1 MIRTLIVTASCVAL
15 SGCAHAFECTVHGG
29 DEVRELTTDHFVV
42 TSDLP
47 LKQHL
52 AEANNLEL
60 LWDTFAAFFRAE
72 VPTARIPVV
81 VLPDTSTVESFA
93 SGYAGFVVRRG
104 PTALVVGA
112 PTEKGGT
119 NINAHELTHLVSA
132 FMLPRQPRWVAE
144 GLGTYFE
151 DATFKD
157 ARTVK
162 MGGWNKSR
170 AEEAFVTGVVPL
182 EELNEWGGLRFN
194 ERETRHYAS
203 AWAWIHY
210 LSNHDEAR
218 LQRLFEGLRGTRP
231 ITKVMAEV
239 FPPAEAAALRDKVQ
253 AYLGAAKFRGWE
265 TVLRRTPTVSS
276 PTALEP
282 WRVHLLRNRL
292 FLNDEAAAQKDL
304 AMAVELAPT
313 PRPAAVAVVEAAL
326 QNTPAK
332 ALLDAYPAAPEVLI
346 AADDDDSKLRR
357 AQLTQALEVAPTDAE
372 LLLVAADAA
381 LNAGAPE
388 EAEAL
393 ARRGL
398 ALAPW
403 STQLATTLVYA
414 SANRDRCDEAEARWP
429 IAEALLP
436 ERPTE
441 QTTKFIARI
450 RELISKCREREKA
463 GPSAP

>member
-1 MIRTLIVTASCVAL
+1 MIRSLTVAALGVAL
-15 SGCAHAFECTVHGG
+15 SGCVHAFECTVHGG

-47 LKQHL
+47 LKEHL
-52 AEANNLEL
+52 AEANSLEL

-112 PTEKGGT
+112 PTEKGASNT
-119 NINAHELTHLVSA
+119 NAHELTHLVSA

-162 MGGWNKSR
+162 MGGWNKGR
-170 AEEAFVTGVVPL
+170 AEEAFVTGVLPL
-182 EELNEWGGLRFN
+182 EELNQWGGLRFD
-194 ERETRHYAS
+194 ERETRFYAS

-210 LSNHDEAR
+210 LSNQDEAR

-231 ITKVMAEV
+231 IDQVMAEV
-239 FPPAEAAALRDKVQ
+239 FPPAETKALRDKVQ

-265 TVLRRTPTVSS
+265 TVLRRTPTVGS
-276 PTALEP
+276 PTVLEP
-282 WRVHLLRNRL
+282 WRVHLLRSRL
-292 FLNDEAAAQKDL
+292 FLNNEAAAQKNL
-304 AMAVELAPT
+304 SMAVELAPT

-326 QNTPAK
+326 QKTPAK
-332 ALLDAYPAAPEVLI
+332 ALLDAYPTAPEVLI

-357 AQLTQALEVAPTDAE
+357 PQLTQALQAAPTDAE
-372 LLLVAADAA
+372 LLMVAADAA
-381 LNAGAPE
+381 LNADAPD

-393 ARRGL
+393 ALRGM

-403 STQLATTLVYA
+403 SSQLATLLVYA
-414 SANRDRCDEAEARWP
+414 SANRNRCDEADVRWSS
-429 IAEALLP
+429 AVALLP
-436 ERPTE
+436 ERQTE
-441 QTTKFIARI
+441 QNTRFIAGV
-450 RELISKCREREKA
+450 REVLSKCRERQKA
-463 GPSAP
+463 AQPAP